1 MGMQI
6 KRVHRVLKFRQRPWL
21 KRYIDYNTNCR
32 AHSKSDF
39 EKNFYKLMN
48 NSVFGKTQENLRK
61 RVRVEIITRPEI
73 AAKRISNASFRR
85 SKILREDLVV
95 IQSAITTL
103 KLNKP
108 LYVGFS
114 VLDLS
119 KLLMYNFHYDKMLP
133 IYQNRIELCFTDTD
147 SLIYEAQTDDI
158 YKDMRI
164 NTQIMILKIGK
175 LLAR

>member
-32 AHSKSDF
+32 ARSKCDI
-39 EKNFYKLMN
+39 EKIFYKLVN
-48 NSVFGKTQENLRK
+48 NSAFGKTQENLRK

-73 AAKRISNASFRR
+73 AAKRIANPAFRR
-85 SKILREDLVV
+85 SQILREDLVI

-133 IYQNRIELCFTDTD
+133 IYQNRIVFYRHRFAT
-147 SLIYEAQTDDI
+147 I
-158 YKDMRI
+158 
-164 NTQIMILKIGK
+164 
-175 LLAR
+175 